1 MGPDIRRRR
10 GKAKSGLVTEPC
22 AIRFVN
28 TVAWR
33 LGEPPEER
41 LSSAE
46 ALLEWLGA
54 NGIGDKKA
62 LEELSEAWRSQ
73 PAEGAAF
80 YEMAIQFREAIYEIL
95 VAKMR
100 GIEPLQST
108 LALFNE
114 LLTSARPDLRLEWDR
129 DALVWRM
136 RRHGR
141 ASPFDLLGPIAFSA
155 SELMTGI
162 QAGKVRQCE
171 DDRGCGWLFVDESRA
186 QRRRW
191 CSMGDCGNRA
201 KARRHYRKLRSPF
214 M

>member
-1 MGPDIRRRR
+1 MGPDIRRTRA
-10 GKAKSGLVTEPC
+10 KAKRVLETEPH

-33 LGEPPEER
+33 LRESPEER

-62 LEELSEAWRSQ
+62 LEELSEAWRSR

-80 YEMAIQFREAIYEIL
+80 YEMAVRFRETIYDIL

-100 GIEPLQST
+100 GIEPLQPS

-114 LLTSARPDLRLEWDR
+114 LLASPRPGLRLEWDR
-129 DALVWRM
+129 NALVWRM
-136 RRHGR
+136 RHGR
-141 ASPFDLLGPIAFSA
+141 ASPFDLLGPVAFSA
-155 SELMTGI
+155 SELMTGVK
-162 QAGKVRQCE
+162 AGKVRQCE
-171 DDRGCGWLFVDESRA
+171 DDRGCGWVFVDESRA

-201 KARRHYRKLRSPF
+201 KARRHYRRVRSPF

>member
-10 GKAKSGLVTEPC
+10 GKAKRGLESEPH
-22 AIRFVN
+22 ALRFVN

-33 LGEPPEER
+33 LAESPEER

-54 NGIGDKKA
+54 NGIGDKNA
-62 LEELSEAWRSQ
+62 LEELSEAWRSR

-80 YEMAIQFREAIYEIL
+80 YEMAIRFREAIYDIL

-100 GIEPLQST
+100 GIEPLQPT

-129 DALVWRM
+129 NALVWRM
-136 RRHGR
+136 RHGR
-141 ASPFDLLGPIAFSA
+141 VSPFDLLGPIAFSA

-162 QAGKVRQCE
+162 KAGKVRQCE

-191 CSMGDCGNRA
+191 CAMGDCGNRA
-201 KARRHYRKLRSPF
+201 KARRHYRRVRSSVV
-214 M
+214 

>member
-1 MGPDIRRRR
+1 MGPDIRRAR
-10 GKAKSGLVTEPC
+10 GKAKRGLETEPH

-33 LGEPPEER
+33 LGEAPEER

-62 LEELSEAWRSQ
+62 LEELSETWRSQ

-80 YEMAIQFREAIYEIL
+80 YEMAIRFREAIYDIL

-100 GIEPLQST
+100 GIEPLRSALT
-108 LALFNE
+108 LFNE
-114 LLTSARPDLRLEWDR
+114 LLTRPRPGVCLEWDR
-129 DALVWRM
+129 NGLVWRM
-136 RRHGR
+136 RHGR
-141 ASPFDLLGPIAFSA
+141 ASPFDLVGPIAFSA

-162 QAGKVRQCE
+162 KAGKVRQCE

-201 KARRHYRKLRSPF
+201 KARRHYRRVRPP
-214 M
+214 

>member
-1 MGPDIRRRR
+1 MGSDTRRTR
-10 GKAKSGLVTEPC
+10 GKAKRDLETEPH

-33 LGEPPEER
+33 LRESPEER

-54 NGIGDKKA
+54 NGIGDKKV
-62 LEELSEAWRSQ
+62 LEELSEAWRSR
-73 PAEGAAF
+73 PAEGATF
-80 YEMAIQFREAIYEIL
+80 YEMAIRLREAIYDIL
-95 VAKMR
+95 VANMR

-114 LLTSARPDLRLEWDR
+114 LLTSPRPGLRLEWDR
-129 DALVWRM
+129 NALVWRM
-136 RRHGR
+136 RHER
-141 ASPFDLLGPIAFSA
+141 ANPFDLLGPIAFSA

-162 QAGKVRQCE
+162 KAEKVRQCE
-171 DDRGCGWLFVDESRA
+171 DDRGCGWLFVDGSRA

-201 KARRHYRKLRSPF
+201 KARRHYRRVRSTF
-214 M
+214 I

>member
-1 MGPDIRRRR
+1 MGPDIRNRG
-10 GKAKSGLVTEPC
+10 GKAKKGLETEPH

-33 LGEPPEER
+33 LGESPEER

-46 ALLEWLGA
+46 ALCEWLGA

-62 LEELSEAWRSQ
+62 IKELSEVWRRR
-73 PAEGAAF
+73 PTEGAAF
-80 YEMAIQFREAIYEIL
+80 YEMAIRFREAIYDIL

-100 GIEPLQST
+100 GIEPLQPT
-108 LALFNE
+108 LALFNDF
-114 LLTSARPDLRLEWDR
+114 LTSPRPGLHLEWDGN
-129 DALVWRM
+129 ALVWRM
-136 RRHGR
+136 RDAR

-162 QAGKVRQCE
+162 KAGKVRQCE

-201 KARRHYRKLRSPF
+201 KARRHYRRVRLPRI
-214 M
+214 

>member
-1 MGPDIRRRR
+1 MR
-10 GKAKSGLVTEPC
+10 GRAKSGLEAEPH

-33 LGEPPEER
+33 LRESPEER
-41 LSSAE
+41 LGSAE

-54 NGIGDKKA
+54 NGIGDKKV
-62 LEELSEAWRSQ
+62 LEELSETWRSR

-80 YEMAIQFREAIYEIL
+80 YEMAIRFREAIYDIL

-100 GIEPLQST
+100 SIEPVHST
-108 LALFNE
+108 LALFNK
-114 LLTSARPDLRLEWDR
+114 LLTSPRPDLRLEWDR
-129 DALVWRM
+129 NALVWRM
-136 RRHGR
+136 RHER
-141 ASPFDLLGPIAFSA
+141 ANPFDLLGPIAFCA

-162 QAGKVRQCE
+162 KAGKVRQCE
-171 DDRGCGWLFVDESRA
+171 DDRGCGWLFVDGSRA

-201 KARRHYRKLRSPF
+201 KARRHYRRVRSPF

>member
-1 MGPDIRRRR
+1 MSPDVRRTR
-10 GKAKSGLVTEPC
+10 GKAKRGLETEPQ

-33 LGEPPEER
+33 LRESPEER
-41 LSSAE
+41 LSSPE
-46 ALLEWLGA
+46 ALLEWLGT

-62 LEELSEAWRSQ
+62 LEELSEVWRSR

-80 YEMAIQFREAIYEIL
+80 YEMAIRFREAIYEIL

-100 GIEPLQST
+100 GIEPLRPT

-114 LLTSARPDLRLEWDR
+114 LVTSPRPGLHLEWDR
-129 DALVWRM
+129 NALVWRM
-136 RRHGR
+136 RHWR
-141 ASPFDLLGPIAFSA
+141 ARPFDLLGPIAFSA

-162 QAGKVRQCE
+162 KAGKVRQCE

-201 KARRHYRKLRSPF
+201 KARRHYQRVRSPLT
-214 M
+214 

>member
-10 GKAKSGLVTEPC
+10 GKAKRSLETEPC

-33 LGEPPEER
+33 RRESPEER

-80 YEMAIQFREAIYEIL
+80 YEMAIRVREAIYEIL

-100 GIEPLQST
+100 GIEPLQPT

-114 LLTSARPDLRLEWDR
+114 LLTRARPDLRLEWDR
-129 DALVWRM
+129 NALVWRM
-136 RRHGR
+136 RHGQ

-162 QAGKVRQCE
+162 KAGKVRQCE

-201 KARRHYRKLRSPF
+201 KARRHYRRVRSPVG
-214 M
+214 